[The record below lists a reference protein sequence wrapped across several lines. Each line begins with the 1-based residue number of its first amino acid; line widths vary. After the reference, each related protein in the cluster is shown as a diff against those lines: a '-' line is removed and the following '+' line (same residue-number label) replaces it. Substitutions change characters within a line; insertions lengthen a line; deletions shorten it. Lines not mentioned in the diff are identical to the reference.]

1 MLDRVLA
8 FVGVGVA
15 GDAAVF
21 GPQPAARPAT
31 VAAATAVVDAAV
43 TAWVAH
49 ETAALPANL
58 ASACRTATAGGK
70 RLRALLALDLA
81 YAGAALAGRA
91 PAADPRVLAVAAELI
106 HAASLVI
113 DDLPAFDNDRVRRGA
128 PAVWAAHG
136 VAAAL
141 MAAQTLVFSA
151 LKLVHVAG
159 AQLAGAAPAAVA
171 LLPAI
176 FGTEYGGDGA
186 AAAQYAEH
194 ELARGARGPPA
205 VQLTAGLAKTA
216 PFFAAAAASGW
227 LASGA
232 GEAGLGAARDAGRS
246 IGAAFQLLDDLAD
259 ADADAAAGRANL
271 AAGSRA
277 RRAAVRAYAAAELA
291 VAEAALDALCAPA
304 GAGAAAPLT
313 AGICASLRSR
323 LVASAA
329 AN

>member
-8 FVGVGVA
+8 FVGLG

-21 GPQPAARPAT
+21 GPLPASRPAT
-31 VAAATAVVDAAV
+31 VAAATAVIDAAV
-43 TAWVAH
+43 AAWIAR
-49 ETAALPANL
+49 ETAGLPANL
-58 ASACRTATAGGK
+58 AAACRTATAGGK

-81 YAGAALAGRA
+81 YAGAALAGRPA
-91 PAADPRVLAVAAELI
+91 PAADPRVLAVAAELV

-151 LKLVHVAG
+151 LKLVHLAG
-159 AQLAGAAPAAVA
+159 VQLAGAAPATVA

-194 ELARGARGPPA
+194 ELSRGARGSPV

-227 LASGA
+227 LAAGA
-232 GEAGLGAARDAGRS
+232 GDAGLAAARDAGRS
-246 IGAAFQLLDDLAD
+246 IGAAYQLLDDLAD

-271 AAGSRA
+271 ASGPPA
-277 RRAAVRAYAAAELA
+277 RRRAVREYARAELA
-291 VAEAALDALCAPA
+291 VAETSLAALCAPA
-304 GAGAAAPLT
+304 TPAAVAPLAAAV
-313 AGICASLRSR
+313 CARLREQ
-323 LVASAA
+323 AA